1 MLTANSDHCH
11 PEGGA
16 CCTSQV
22 TKQVK
27 DSNMRDLGVRG
38 HYQSKETQEMIS
50 CSQSHAATQPQTV
63 DKRWRVGNQVGG
75 ACSTMSSEQK
85 HISACDEVFMDSS
98 PRLCTSTCVSL
109 THLCR
114 SRHHLLLWFCSS
126 SSAEVKLKHSARNIF
141 DFGTKSE

>member
-50 CSQSHAATQPQTV
+50 CFQSHAATQPRTV
-63 DKRWRVGNQVGG
+63 DKRWRAGNQVGG

-85 HISACDEVFMDSS
+85 ISQHAM
-98 PRLCTSTCVSL
+98 RSTCVSL

-114 SRHHLLLWFCSS
+114 SRHRLLLWFCSS

-141 DFGTKSE
+141 DFGTKCE